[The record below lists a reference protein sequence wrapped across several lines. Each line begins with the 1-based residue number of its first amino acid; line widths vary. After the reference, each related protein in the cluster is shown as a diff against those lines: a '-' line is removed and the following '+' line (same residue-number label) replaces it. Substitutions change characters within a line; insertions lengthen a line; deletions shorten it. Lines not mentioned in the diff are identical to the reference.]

1 MKRTLQAIIV
11 CSFVVALVSCAA
23 KRPTTTAPA
32 SASSVQTL
40 LSGLLST
47 DTDEVVQAHRALVN
61 RGEDVLPELIEE
73 MNKPDYLSHEQN
85 TIKKLGD
92 PRWINRMRL
101 AGVIQ
106 DISQQDFS
114 VRTTAH
120 GWDPDYSFDLI
131 NTWWKSQ
138 PATEGH

>member
-11 CSFVVALVSCAA
+11 CSLAVALVSCAA

-32 SASSVQTL
+32 SPSSFQTL

-47 DTDEVVQAHRALVN
+47 DTNEVVQAHMALVS
-61 RGEDVLPELIEE
+61 RGDNVLPELIEE
-73 MNKPDYLSHEQN
+73 MNKPDYISQEEN

-106 DISQQDFS
+106 DISKQDFS
-114 VRTTAH
+114 VTTTAH